1 MTTKELSS
9 GLVMIAAS
17 EGCVL
22 RKKGS
27 DPHSSI
33 RQTTVKAADLADWEE
48 VEASEVPPY
57 TKEEYDAKVSE
68 MVRER
73 YSANEEFALQRKMI
87 DALLN
92 PAAMTLDENDQPS
105 TPGVIDEFNS
115 YNTYVEQCKTRAKDP
130 ELYTWT
136 DDTTTLLPEDPSS
149 PPDGF
154 GTEAYIPDTLDPD
167 TDIPAQDDASE

>member
-68 MVRER
+68 IVRER
-73 YSANEEFALQRKMI
+73 YSADEEFAIQRKMLKLMLSP
-87 DALLN
+87 DPVPMSEAGPDPALG
-92 PAAMTLDENDQPS
+92 PQK
-105 TPGVIDEFNS
+105 EFEA
-115 YNTYVEQCKTRAKDP
+115 YNEYVELCKLQAPTAIAAEKARA
-130 ELYTWT
+130 E
-136 DDTTTLLPEDPSS
+136 
-149 PPDGF
+149 
-154 GTEAYIPDTLDPD
+154 EAATYIPRTM
-167 TDIPAQDDASE
+167 